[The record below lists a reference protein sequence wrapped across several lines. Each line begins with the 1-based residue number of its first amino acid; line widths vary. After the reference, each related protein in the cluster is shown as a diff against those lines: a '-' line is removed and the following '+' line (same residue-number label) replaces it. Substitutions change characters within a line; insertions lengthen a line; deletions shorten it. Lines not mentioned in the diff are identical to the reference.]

1 MECYMVDLGKSVQEN
16 STVRYKPLYLQIKDI
31 LLKKIVMK
39 EFSWDQPLP
48 SESALA
54 KQFGIS
60 ISTIRQAVS
69 ILVAE
74 EYLEKKQGKG
84 TFLSRKKRK
93 IRFLTW
99 LPETEKGSQVVS
111 TLIHKF
117 EEKNPELQVE
127 AIPTTYPK
135 AKETLMNMISAGE
148 APDVAQIVSHWTSYF
163 ASFGALE
170 PLDTLLPESNLG
182 PRSLEKDLN
191 GGKFLDKYFS
201 VAWGLCPL
209 ALVANKSVLSRA
221 GIELPEKGMDLELF
235 EHYCREITVK
245 VPDVDCY
252 GMCISGE
259 ETDFLRIYPFLQA
272 FRGFFIDE
280 ENTIAL
286 NSEENIQAFQWLRS
300 FYNSCRVT
308 SADIF
313 TIRKQFAD
321 NSIAFMTDGPWIR
334 FWLEELTG
342 EPFEKNFILLG
353 NPVTPKAEH
362 GSWNYNHALGICSQ
376 SLNKAYA
383 ARFIDAVTTD
393 PDVSSFFYQTFR
405 HLPVHSR
412 VREEF
417 AMEDSYNREYV
428 SLLESS
434 VCINSRNA
442 YFEKAMAF
450 CIDAVKKILFEN
462 ADIHKELNE
471 KEYYLN
477 MLYYG

>member
-1 MECYMVDLGKSVQEN
+1 MVAEN
-16 STVRYKPLYLQIKDI
+16 SGQDTMSVRYKPLYLQIKDI

-99 LPETEKGSQVVS
+99 LPETRKGGQVVEM
-111 TLIHKF
+111 LIHKF

-127 AIPTTYPK
+127 VIPTTYPK

-170 PLDTLLPESNLG
+170 PLENLLPEINISQ
-182 PRSLEKDLN
+182 RSLEKDLN
-191 GGKFLDKYFS
+191 GGMFLNKFYS

-209 ALVANKSVLSRA
+209 ALIANKKVIARA
-221 GIELPEKGMDLELF
+221 GISLDGNELDLAVF
-235 EHYCREITVK
+235 ERYCMEITGK
-245 VPDVDCY
+245 VADVCSY

-272 FRGFFIDE
+272 FKGFFINDN
-280 ENTIAL
+280 NTIAL
-286 NSEENIQAFQWLRS
+286 NSRENLAAFEWLKN
-300 FYNSCRVT
+300 FYSSCRVT
-308 SADIF
+308 TSDIF
-313 TIRKQFAD
+313 TIRKEFAA
-321 NSIAFMTDGPWIR
+321 NRIAFMTDGPWIR

-342 EPFEKNFILLG
+342 EPFEKNFVVLG
-353 NPVTPKAEH
+353 NPVTPKAVNS
-362 GSWNYNHALGICSQ
+362 SWNYNHALGICSQ
-376 SLNKAYA
+376 SMNKAYA

-393 PDVSSFFYQTFR
+393 PEISYFFYETFR
-405 HLPVHSR
+405 HLPVGESAR
-412 VREEF
+412 MSF
-417 AMEDSYNREYV
+417 AHEDEYNRQF
-428 SLLESS
+428 LAQLNRS

-442 YFEKAMAF
+442 YFEKAMVF

-462 ADIHKELNE
+462 ADVRNELNE